1 MVTVEGH
8 SIPFPA
14 EAGDYP
20 GARAEKGKVGSSEF
34 RVWNLDFT
42 TIQDS
47 WILMVDPDSSEDSRV
62 FQFPNCRDGRG
73 T

>member
-20 GARAEKGKVGSSEF
+20 GSRAESVEGGSSEF
-34 RVWNLDFT
+34 RVWNLDFMT
-42 TIQDS
+42 VKTLGS
-47 WILMVDPDSSEDSRV
+47 LWWILIPPKIPECSSI
-62 FQFPNCRDGRG
+62 PNCRDGRG